1 MNSSTILSRENESSS
16 IEKLVAQ
23 REIYSLAK
31 CVFYIQAFLSV
42 IILVLLS
49 FAQLIL
55 SEIDLKLV
63 IATASIFAVISG
75 NLLDVYIDKLKG
87 KASRIQELFDTYVL
101 NIEWNPI
108 LCREKPEHSE
118 IFHYHSKS
126 KETNDLG
133 KFNNWYDAAIIG
145 VSEQTGKI
153 ICQKTN
159 CTYDSAIRKKFN
171 IVVLIIGIT
180 TILVILL
187 FTIFSGVSISKIILT
202 VIFPAAPIIRWTQ
215 RNIIINSESIKNLEQ
230 LNNLINRVWDKL
242 KNGQVPSDH
251 IIRQIQDGIFLN
263 RKGSILIPNFIYD
276 RLRDKLEKQTH
287 YSVSE
292 LVKEINRQ

>member
-55 SEIDLKLV
+55 CEINLKLV

-75 NLLDVYIDKLKG
+75 NFLDVYIDKLKG

-108 LCREKPEHSE
+108 LCREKPEHGE
-118 IFHYHSKS
+118 IFHYYSKS
-126 KETNDLG
+126 KEKKDLG
-133 KFNNWYDAAIIG
+133 KFNDWYDAAITG
-145 VSEQTGKI
+145 VPEQTGKI

-159 CTYDSAIRKKFN
+159 CTYDSTIRKKFN
-171 IVVLIIGIT
+171 IVVLIIGIA
-180 TILVILL
+180 TILAILL
-187 FTIFSGVSISKIILT
+187 FTIFSGVSLSKIILT

-215 RNIIINSESIKNLEQ
+215 KNIIMNTESIKNLEQ
-230 LNNLINRVWDKL
+230 LNNLINRVWDTL

-251 IIRQIQDGIFLN
+251 IIRQIQDGIVLN
-263 RKGSILIPNFIYD
+263 RKGSILIPDFIYN